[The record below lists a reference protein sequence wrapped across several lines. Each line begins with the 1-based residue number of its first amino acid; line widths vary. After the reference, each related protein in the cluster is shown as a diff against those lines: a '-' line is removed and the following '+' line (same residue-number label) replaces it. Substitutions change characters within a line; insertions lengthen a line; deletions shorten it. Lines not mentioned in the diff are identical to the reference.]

1 MGYSPQGCKE
11 LDTTERLHFTSLHC
25 RLPVPY
31 QLVPYVS
38 RIWKASRWMKEA
50 EGIIPRIMEILS
62 SMVLFFFLNMSSL
75 FIYLAVPGL
84 SCNMQN
90 LPAFEVATFELL
102 FVTCGIWFPD

>member
-1 MGYSPQGCKE
+1 MDEG
-11 LDTTERLHFTSLHC
+11 
-25 RLPVPY
+25 
-31 QLVPYVS
+31 S
-38 RIWKASRWMKEA
+38 RRHNPKDN
-50 EGIIPRIMEILS
+50 GDPLQHGPF
-62 SMVLFFFLNMSSL
+62 FFFLNMSSL